1 MSLYLVHHVDA
12 LTAEQDPRRPI
23 SESGRHEA
31 ARLGDRFL
39 GIGVLPERILHSE
52 KQWTID
58 TAQRIADRLGV
69 PERAAMAHYSIN
81 TGDPIAPF
89 LAEVEATGGD
99 LMMCGHI
106 DFLMRAASYLV
117 CGDETR
123 PVVAFRPGTGTAVC
137 LQRDGLQWV
146 VAFVW
151 RQDHAPG

>member
-31 ARLGDRFL
+31 DRLGDRFL

-81 TGDPIAPF
+81 T
-89 LAEVEATGGD
+89 
-99 LMMCGHI
+99 
-106 DFLMRAASYLV
+106 
-117 CGDETR
+117 
-123 PVVAFRPGTGTAVC
+123 
-137 LQRDGLQWV
+137 
-146 VAFVW
+146 
-151 RQDHAPG
+151 

>member
-31 ARLGDRFL
+31 DRLGDRFL
-39 GIGVLPERILHSE
+39 SIGVLPERILHSE

-99 LMMCGHI
+99 LMMCRKESSSSHALSIIMLPPWYTALSTHVRNTLGH
-106 DFLMRAASYLV
+106 SS
-117 CGDETR
+117 R
-123 PVVAFRPGTGTAVC
+123 PFCSSTYSSG
-137 LQRDGLQWV
+137 
-146 VAFVW
+146 
-151 RQDHAPG
+151 